1 MTRMK
6 KNEAGFTLIEIMVVV
21 IILSLLAGIII
32 PRIVGRPEE
41 ARRTKAVVQIKQLEG
56 ALSLFKIDNGFYPST
71 EQGLEALV
79 SPPTTGETPQ
89 NFKESGYMK
98 KIPADP
104 WGYQYAYLSPGE
116 HDDYDLIS
124 FGADGEEG
132 GEGRDADIEHWKIE

>member
-1 MTRMK
+1 MTQMK
-6 KNEAGFTLIEIMVVV
+6 KNEGGFTLIEIMVVV

-56 ALSLFKIDNGFYPST
+56 ALNLFKIDNGFYPST

-132 GEGRDADIEHWKIE
+132 GEGRDADIEHWEIE

>member
-6 KNEAGFTLIEIMVVV
+6 KNEDGFTLIEIMVVV

-41 ARRTKAVVQIKQLEG
+41 ARRTKAIVQIKQLEG
-56 ALSLFKIDNGFYPST
+56 ALNLFKIDNGFYPST

-79 SPPTTGETPQ
+79 SPPATGETPQ

-98 KIPADP
+98 KIPTDP
-104 WGYQYAYLSPGE
+104 WGYQYAYISPGE